1 MFLKRCTRVV
11 KPREEFSKNAESFEK
26 RGTASTR
33 STPDG
38 WLERNLKS
46 MYRREERGDL
56 ASRHQ
61 TNDRARFVSKL
72 ERKLIRRRKRR
83 RSSDLLSR
91 PDTRTSSFVS
101 RCMPSLSSSPP
112 SFPRAKKSLP
122 LRITSRYKSISS
134 RVTNVIGSTQLLT
147 IPRSTALALSNPA
160 YFFLADLRKEHALKF
175 SFFSPSSLSLFS
187 FSSNG
192 FKRVS
197 NISIDETFEREIR

>member
-1 MFLKRCTRVV
+1 M
-11 KPREEFSKNAESFEK
+11 ESFEK

-56 ASRHQ
+56 ASRHR

-101 RCMPSLSSSPP
+101 RCMPSLSSSPLL
-112 SFPRAKKSLP
+112 SRE
-122 LRITSRYKSISS
+122 RRSRYRFESPRVKKHKFTCHERNWFDPVANNPEKYRASPQQS
-134 RVTNVIGSTQLLT
+134 RLFFSRGFAKGTRAQI
-147 IPRSTALALSNPA
+147 
-160 YFFLADLRKEHALKF
+160 FFLFPFL
-175 SFFSPSSLSLFS
+175 SLSLFFFEQRFQTS
-187 FSSNG
+187 F
-192 FKRVS
+192 KH
-197 NISIDETFEREIR
+197 IDR

>member
-1 MFLKRCTRVV
+1 M
-11 KPREEFSKNAESFEK
+11 ESFEK

-56 ASRHQ
+56 ASRHR

-83 RSSDLLSR
+83 RSSDLFSR

-112 SFPRAKKSLP
+112 SFPRAKKSF
-122 LRITSRYKSISS
+122 
-134 RVTNVIGSTQLLT
+134 VTASNH
-147 IPRSTALALSNPA
+147 LALQKHKFTCHERNWFDPVANNPEKYRA
-160 YFFLADLRKEHALKF
+160 SPQQSRLFFSRGFAKGTRAQIFFLFL
-175 SFFSPSSLSLFS
+175 SLSLLF
-187 FSSNG
+187 
-192 FKRVS
+192 
-197 NISIDETFEREIR
+197 FE